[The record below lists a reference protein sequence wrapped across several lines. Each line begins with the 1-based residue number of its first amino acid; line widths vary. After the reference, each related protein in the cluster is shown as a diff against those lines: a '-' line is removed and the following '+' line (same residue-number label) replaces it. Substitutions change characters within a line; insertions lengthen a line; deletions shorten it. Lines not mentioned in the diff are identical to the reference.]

1 MARREALEKDKK
13 RGRMWNDIAGNYS
26 FGNIAE
32 SPLFRYTMQ
41 MSPTIRPGEGV
52 SAGPY

>member
-1 MARREALEKDKK
+1 MR
-13 RGRMWNDIAGNYS
+13 NDIAGNYS

-32 SPLFRYTMQ
+32 SPLFLYTMQ
-41 MSPTIRPGEGV
+41 MSPTIRSGEGV